1 MKMVKLITVFQFH
14 FIGKI
19 WIIGGRIYD
28 DDVQGY
34 RITQKSQIL
43 SGTSEMEWKSGS
55 DLVQPRHSEVF
66 LTYFNS
72 N

>member
-1 MKMVKLITVFQFH
+1 MKIVKSTNFNF
-14 FIGKI
+14 KDNI

-28 DDVQGY
+28 DDIQGY

-43 SGTSEMEWKSGS
+43 SGISEMKWKKGS

>member
-1 MKMVKLITVFQFH
+1 MKIVKSTNFNF
-14 FIGKI
+14 KDNI

-28 DDVQGY
+28 DDIQGY

-43 SGTSEMEWKSGS
+43 SGMPKEWKSGS
-55 DLVQPRHSEVF
+55 NLVQPRHSEVF

>member
-1 MKMVKLITVFQFH
+1 MFSNPNFKD
-14 FIGKI
+14 KI

-28 DDVQGY
+28 DDIQGY

-43 SGTSEMEWKSGS
+43 SGISEKWKSGS
-55 DLVQPRHSEVF
+55 NLVQPRHSEVF